1 MKPLKAITYD
11 GGRIVKM
18 DNSSTCDE
26 TIPKWEN
33 RHFNEALEMLLRM
46 EKKARVVSIFGWIL
60 CSQF

>member
-1 MKPLKAITYD
+1 MKLLKAITYD

-33 RHFNEALEMLLRM
+33 RHFNEALEMLLDG
-46 EKKARVVSIFGWIL
+46 EKDWSSEYFWVDLV
-60 CSQF
+60 